1 MKDDIKLGKIR
12 KDKLIKFS
20 DSITWSLDYTLLIFI
35 RDSLKRFREL
45 HNGIPCSLIYKYKQL
60 GCENAEEKAKEEYY
74 NIINTIITNIEYYQ
88 TDEIDLLTDKEK
100 EIYKNRVNSVR
111 FEKTDNPSLVSVKFD
126 ELTAEYNKVNKK
138 LEKIRLKQEKKLRQ
152 AFNLLRDNLTSFWW

>member
-20 DSITWSLDYTLLIFI
+20 DSVTWSLDYTLLIFI

-45 HNGIPCSLIYKYKQL
+45 RNGIPCNLIYKYEQV
-60 GCENAEEKAKEEYY
+60 GCENAEEKAREEYD

-88 TDEIDLLTDKEK
+88 TDEVDLLTDKEK
-100 EIYKNRVNSVR
+100 EIYNNRINSMR
-111 FEKTDNPSLVSVKFD
+111 FEKTDKSGLVSIKFD
-126 ELTAEYNKVNKK
+126 EPTAEYNKVNKK
-138 LEKIRLKQEKKLRQ
+138 LEKIRLKQEKKLKQ